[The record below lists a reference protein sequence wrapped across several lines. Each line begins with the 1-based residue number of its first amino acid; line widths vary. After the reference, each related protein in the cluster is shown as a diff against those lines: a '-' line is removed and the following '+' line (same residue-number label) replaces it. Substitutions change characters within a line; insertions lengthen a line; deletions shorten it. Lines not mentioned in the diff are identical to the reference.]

1 MHTLRRLTMALRSP
15 GAASEGPDGLPTR
28 VLVVA
33 PAAGGTDGLSALLR
47 AEGYLVD
54 VARGPEESLIQLR
67 TDRSALVML
76 DATLSQTEGEH
87 LLALVRKDDELSS
100 TPVLAVTATDDVQA
114 ISRWL
119 ELGADDHLP
128 RVFTPAMLRA
138 RLRAVLD
145 HRRLRDTESLTR
157 EMAVARSIQRD
168 FLPESLPLTYGVELQ
183 AALYPAREVS
193 GDFYDVFTLPPS
205 GTIVMVVGDVCDK
218 GVGAALFMALFRSLI
233 RASADPVGGGAIQ
246 MIGGRRTLV
255 RQSLE
260 AATPADLLTRVAG
273 FTNDYIARLHGRT
286 NMFATV
292 FLAALD
298 PTTGYFDYVNAGHEP
313 ALVVVPDGTTL
324 ALRPTGPALGL
335 LPEQLFA
342 TGQGKLER
350 DHCLFAFTDGLTEA
364 RNPAGEAFGN
374 ERLQAALRASGAS
387 AGHVVREVIAAIHA
401 FSGSAE
407 PHDDLTLLAATR
419 TIGWPAGMTAPSP
432 IPDPT

>member
-1 MHTLRRLTMALRSP
+1 MATLRRMTMALRSP
-15 GAASEGPDGLPTR
+15 GADGADASLGK
-28 VLVVA
+28 VLVVG
-33 PAAGGTDGLSALLR
+33 PAATTGLGLGVLVG
-47 AEGYLVD
+47 AEGYEVETAAGCDEAL
-54 VARGPEESLIQLR
+54 ARLR
-67 TDRSALVML
+67 ADRSPLVML
-76 DATLSQTEGEH
+76 DPLLPAAEGAR
-87 LLALVRKDDELSS
+87 LLDALRKDDQLS
-100 TPVLAVTATDDVQA
+100 AVTVIAVAAADDLAA

-128 RVFTPAMLRA
+128 LVFTPAMLRA
-138 RLRAVLD
+138 RLRSALE
-145 HRRLRDTESLTR
+145 HQRARDTEKLTS

-168 FLPESLPLTYGVELQ
+168 FLTESLPVTHGVTLQ

-260 AATPADLLTRVAG
+260 AATPADLLARVAG

-298 PTTGYFDYVNAGHEP
+298 PMTGYFDYLNAGHEP
-313 ALVVVPDGTTL
+313 ALVIDPDGTTT
-324 ALRPTGPALGL
+324 ALKPTGPALGL
-335 LPEQLFA
+335 MPEQAFT
-342 TGQGKLER
+342 TGEGQLHR
-350 DHCLFAFTDGLTEA
+350 DQCLFAFTDGLVEA
-364 RNPAGEAFGN
+364 RNPAGEAFGAA
-374 ERLQAALRASGAS
+374 RLHDVLRASGAS
-387 AGHVVREVIAAIHA
+387 APEVLQQVVEAIRT

-407 PHDDLTLLAATR
+407 AHDDLTLLAATR
-419 TIGWPAGMTAPSP
+419 TIGWTAAMARSAPADPAGA
-432 IPDPT
+432 

>member
-1 MHTLRRLTMALRSP
+1 MHTFRRMTTAIRAP
-15 GAASEGPDGLPTR
+15 GTTPDGTDGAPAK
-28 VLVVA
+28 VLVVG
-33 PAAGGTDGLSALLR
+33 AAADDQDGLSLLVR
-47 AEGYLVD
+47 AEGHLVD
-54 VARGPEESLIQLR
+54 RAAGCEEALAKLR
-67 TDRSALVML
+67 AGSFALVML
-76 DATLSQTEGEH
+76 EASLTATEGQRFLE
-87 LLALVRKDDELSS
+87 LLRKDGDLASL
-100 TPVLAVTATDDVQA
+100 TVVAVTASDDLETV
-114 ISRWL
+114 SSWL

-138 RLRAVLD
+138 RLRAALE
-145 HRRLRDTESLTR
+145 HRRLRDAEGLAR
-157 EMAVARSIQRD
+157 EMEVARSIQRD
-168 FLPESLPLTYGVELQ
+168 FLPESLPVTRGVQLQ

-260 AATPADLLTRVAG
+260 TATPADLLTRVAG

-298 PTTGYFDYVNAGHEP
+298 PMTGYFDYVNAGHEP
-313 ALVVVPDGTTL
+313 ALVVAPDGTTL

-335 LPEQLFA
+335 LPEQQFTA
-342 TGQGKLER
+342 GQGELYR
-350 DHCLFAFTDGLTEA
+350 DQCLFAFTDGLVEA
-364 RNPAGEAFGN
+364 RNPSGEAFGG
-374 ERLQAALRASGAS
+374 ERLHAALRTSGSS
-387 AGHVVREVIAAIHA
+387 APEVVQGVVDAIRA

-419 TIGWPAGMTAPSP
+419 TSGWPAGTATPPGPS
-432 IPDPT
+432 